1 MFCFSVGWF
10 SLLATRASKWRNIS
24 WLFDKGLV
32 CLLRHSFELIF
43 ISCPVLLLLFRL
55 SGLSFI
61 FVISARANLR
71 FALHI
76 IYVCTSVR
84 RVTCARNPLAAK
96 HRVAEKETNVNF
108 SCFKSENW
116 DGPQRSLSSPDNEEL
131 SLSLFRWRMSLDI
144 YNLVD
149 FFLLLLFF
157 FSLVCFS
164 FVFFFL
170 FLIFSKKLFICCI
183 CCVWASV
190 ERLLIQLGH
199 VCLDGDRLAL
209 DAIVCLH
216 LFGIFYPFE
225 DIFFF
230 SFLLLLV
237 HLVFYL

>member
-1 MFCFSVGWF
+1 MAEYQLIVWQGAC
-10 SLLATRASKWRNIS
+10 
-24 WLFDKGLV
+24 

-61 FVISARANLR
+61 FVISAGANIR
-71 FALHI
+71 FASHI
-76 IYVCTSVR
+76 IYVCTSAR

-149 FFLLLLFF
+149 FFLLLFF
-157 FSLVCFS
+157 FSLVCFFFCFLS
-164 FVFFFL
+164 FQKNFL
-170 FLIFSKKLFICCI
+170 FAAFVVFGLPWRDCWSN
-183 CCVWASV
+183 SV
-190 ERLLIQLGH
+190 TS
-199 VCLDGDRLAL
+199 V
-209 DAIVCLH
+209 
-216 LFGIFYPFE
+216 
-225 DIFFF
+225 
-230 SFLLLLV
+230 
-237 HLVFYL
+237 